1 MGVFERGGRDPILR
15 KECKMGTRIES
26 WRWNCYNKRFMK
38 VLLAEKLGICPGVK
52 NAISMAEKVL
62 KSRIQNPESRIEVYS
77 LGPIIHNKD
86 VVEKLAKAGLRTVD
100 NVEDIFVDRGSSLV
114 DRRRITNHESRAK
127 VQARASTVLIRSHG
141 AAPAQIAA
149 LKKMGVNIVD
159 ATCVLVKKV
168 QKIAKELQRDGY
180 KVVVVGDENHP
191 EVQAVVG
198 CARDVVV
205 VADESDLHKLP
216 KNSKLG
222 ILCQTTQ
229 SPEYFSRMLGAIAQ
243 YAAPILEGAEPKIG
257 AALPIL
263 ELSALACLKGQY
275 PKIGAVYINTLCK
288 EAIKRQESAV
298 QLCKRVDIM
307 FVLGGLESANTRRLA
322 ELCKKYNSQTFHLQN
337 WIEFDKSILFGKNIA
352 GVTAGASTPEWI
364 ITEFVENL
372 EAFGPVPLETG
383 GVDANSG

>member
-1 MGVFERGGRDPILR
+1 
-15 KECKMGTRIES
+15 MGTCIES

-62 KSRIQNPESRIEVYS
+62 TQEGPRSAGTQSNVYS

-86 VVEKLAKAGLRTVD
+86 VVEKLAKSGLKTVD
-100 NVEDIFVDRGSSLV
+100 NVEDILKFEIRNSKFE
-114 DRRRITNHESRAK
+114 IP
-127 VQARASTVLIRSHG
+127 STVLIRSHG
-141 AAPAQIAA
+141 AAPQQLAR

-168 QKIAKELQRDGY
+168 QKIAEELQRDGY

-198 CARDVVV
+198 CARHVVV

-243 YAAPILEGAEPKIG
+243 YGTA
-257 AALPIL
+257 PIL

-298 QLCKRVDIM
+298 QLCKQVDIM

>member
-1 MGVFERGGRDPILR
+1 
-15 KECKMGTRIES
+15 
-26 WRWNCYNKRFMK
+26 MK

-52 NAISMAEKVL
+52 NAISMAERVL
-62 KSRIQNPESRIEVYS
+62 KSRIQNPESRIEVSLHQKRYRVYS

-100 NVEDIFVDRGSSLV
+100 NVEDILPSCLLSKTEKG
-114 DRRRITNHESRAK
+114 
-127 VQARASTVLIRSHG
+127 ASTVEHHVGYPTVVLIRSHG

-180 KVVVVGDENHP
+180 KVVVVGDKNHP

-198 CARDVVV
+198 CAGDVVV
-205 VADESDLHKLP
+205 VADDSDLHKLP
-216 KNSKLG
+216 KTGKLG
-222 ILCQTTQ
+222 VVCQTTQ
-229 SPEYFSRMLGAIAQ
+229 SPEYFSKMLGAMAKR
-243 YAAPILEGAEPKIG
+243 GFG
-257 AALPIL
+257 
-263 ELSALACLKGQY
+263 ELK
-275 PKIGAVYINTLCK
+275 VINTLCE

-298 QLCKRVDIM
+298 QLCKQVDIM
-307 FVLGGLESANTRRLA
+307 FVLGDLESANTRRLA

-337 WIEFDKSILFGKNIA
+337 WNELDKNILFGKKVA

-364 ITEFVENL
+364 IAEFVKNL
-372 EAFGPVPLETG
+372 EAFGTG
-383 GVDANSG
+383 SR